1 MRMEKNMRKVV
12 CWFEICTDG
21 STQWEMVD
29 PEAAECIEY
38 FRTKEDA
45 EAYAKEHDLE
55 ITDWEID

>member
-1 MRMEKNMRKVV
+1 MKRKVV
-12 CWFEICTDG
+12 CWFELCTDG

-38 FRTKEDA
+38 FRTKEEA
-45 EAYAKEHDLE
+45 IAYANEHDLE